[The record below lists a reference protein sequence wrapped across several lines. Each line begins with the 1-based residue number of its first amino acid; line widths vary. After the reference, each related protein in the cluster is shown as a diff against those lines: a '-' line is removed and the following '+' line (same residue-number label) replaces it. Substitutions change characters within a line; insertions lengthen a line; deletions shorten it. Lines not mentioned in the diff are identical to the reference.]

1 MHLTQIAPKALRC
14 RRSELLRVR
23 CSPALKTR
31 LNQAA
36 MRRETDLA
44 DIVRAACL
52 AYLQPDLPA
61 PIGHGSAPGN

>member
-1 MHLTQIAPKALRC
+1 
-14 RRSELLRVR
+14 
-23 CSPALKTR
+23 
-31 LNQAA
+31 